1 MTADPQVGQQYVAA
15 EIIDSNVHMSQTYRF
30 CAEAEL
36 TNNRYG
42 QDNSKKKKIRTGS
55 REFEDTQ
62 TLRSE
67 IVK

>member
-42 QDNSKKKKIRTGS
+42 QDNSKKKKDTDRIERIRGHS
-55 REFEDTQ
+55 DFEKRD
-62 TLRSE
+62 R
-67 IVK
+67 